1 MKWYVEI
8 SRYWNILFHWTNQ
21 NTFRNGIHI
30 ALLIFKILTSENRVI
45 KIKSNN
51 TWTYGVHN
59 FFFFFLITKECLKN
73 QGPNPIAPPL
83 SHSCWKKGIGKGT
96 SERIRSCL
104 IACALRIGMGL
115 LTLSLRILNVDFPV
129 KHEIQGESSGPVEE
143 GPWH

>member
-1 MKWYVEI
+1 MVCRNRPVLKYSVPLDKPKHVPKRYSYSIAYFLNFDKWESCNKNKVKQYLDL
-8 SRYWNILFHWTNQ
+8 WGPQ
-21 NTFRNGIHI
+21 
-30 ALLIFKILTSENRVI
+30 
-45 KIKSNN
+45 
-51 TWTYGVHN
+51 

-83 SHSCWKKGIGKGT
+83 SHSRWKKGIGKGT

-143 GPWH
+143 GLWH